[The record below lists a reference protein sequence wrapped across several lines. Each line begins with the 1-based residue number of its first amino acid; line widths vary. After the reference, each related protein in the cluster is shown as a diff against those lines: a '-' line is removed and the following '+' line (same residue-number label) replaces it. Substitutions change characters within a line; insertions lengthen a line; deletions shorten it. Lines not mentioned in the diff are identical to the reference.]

1 MIFVSEFHI
10 NQSLDLISDS
20 SWPDSHSENP
30 INNLDLLGNLASIN
44 KGSIFFDPVIENS
57 VFYILSVSGIE

>member
-1 MIFVSEFHI
+1 MILVSEFHI

-30 INNLDLLGNLASIN
+30 INNLDLLGKIVETE
-44 KGSIFFDPVIENS
+44 VIPFAPYDSNFS
-57 VFYILSVSGIE
+57 RILT